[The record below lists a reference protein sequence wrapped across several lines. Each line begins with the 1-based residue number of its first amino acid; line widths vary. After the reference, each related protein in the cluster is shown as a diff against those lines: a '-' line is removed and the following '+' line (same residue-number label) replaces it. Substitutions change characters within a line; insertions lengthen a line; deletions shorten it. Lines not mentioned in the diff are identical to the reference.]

1 MIEPD
6 EDDDPSGTSRRDHP
20 RNARRSGFMAAMPSG
35 GFQIDRRSLIR
46 TAGLGAVSLAGV
58 GVLAACSSGGSTG
71 SSGGGGTV
79 TFGSNASD
87 AIPKAGYANFAAAFK
102 KKSKDTVNISTS
114 DHNSF
119 QDKITNYLQGS
130 PDDAFTWFAGYRMQY
145 IAKKGLVGD
154 VSDVWDKVGS
164 NYSDALKKASTGADG
179 KQYFVPNYNYP
190 WGFFYRK
197 SVWQSA
203 GWEVP
208 ATFDDLIALC
218 KKMKAKGIIPI
229 EFADKDAWPACGTFD
244 YLNMRINGYQF
255 HVDLCAHKEAWN
267 SSQVTEVFDTWKQ
280 MLPYQDPNA
289 AGLTWQEGAQK
300 LASKKAG
307 MMLLGSFITQQFT
320 DAATLADIAFF
331 PFPAV
336 KVEGTDA
343 VEAPIDGLMLSKK
356 GAQNQAAKDLLAFM
370 GTGAGQEAYYAKDK
384 SNIMT
389 AKDADTSGYSTFTK
403 ELSTVIANAKSIS
416 QFFDRD
422 ALPAM
427 ASNVLEPA
435 MLNFIKS
442 GTINLANIEAQAK
455 TLYAQ
460 Q

>member
-1 MIEPD
+1 
-6 EDDDPSGTSRRDHP
+6 
-20 RNARRSGFMAAMPSG
+20 MAAHPG
-35 GFQIDRRSLIR
+35 GFELNRRSLIR
-46 TAGLGAVSLAGV
+46 GAGIGAVGLAGTQL
-58 GVLAACSSGGSTG
+58 LAACSGG
-71 SSGGGGTV
+71 SSGGAGGGGGGGSA

-87 AIPKAGYANFAAAFK
+87 EVPKKAYAAFVSAFE
-102 KKSKDTVNISTS
+102 KKSKDTIQTKTS
-114 DHNSF
+114 DHNGF
-119 QDKITNYLQGS
+119 QEKISNYLQGS
-130 PDDAFTWFAGYRMQY
+130 PDDAFTWFAGYRMRY
-145 IAKKGLVGD
+145 YAKKGLVGD
-154 VSDVWDKVGS
+154 VSDVWSKIGS
-164 NYSDALKKASTGADG
+164 NYSDALKQASTGDDG

-197 SVWQSA
+197 SFWQSK

-208 ATFDDLIALC
+208 GTFDELVALA
-218 KKMKAKGIIPI
+218 KKMKTAGIIPI
-229 EFADKDAWPACGTFD
+229 AFADKDGWPAMGTFD

-267 SSQVTEVFDTWKQ
+267 SSKVQEVFDTWKEL
-280 MLPYQDPNA
+280 LPYIDQNA

-300 LASKKAG
+300 LGKNQAG

-320 DAATLADIAFF
+320 DPAVLADIDFFAF
-331 PFPAV
+331 PEV
-336 KVEGTDA
+336 KVEGQDA

-356 GAQNQAAKDLLAFM
+356 GGQSAPAKAMLQYM
-370 GTGAGQEAYYAKDK
+370 GTGAGQGAYYSIDK

-389 AKDADTSGYSTFTK
+389 AKDADTSGYSEFTK
-403 ELSTVIANAKSIS
+403 KLAGVISDAKSIS

-435 MLNFIKS
+435 MLDFIKS
-442 GTINLANIEAQAK
+442 GTVDLKNIESQAK